1 MLKDKLVLDYIID
14 KLCEKSDNLKA
25 ASSFP
30 NFIGGSRKSILHARN
45 EAEILDKVIGALQEA
60 CEFYFPKR
68 K

>member
-1 MLKDKLVLDYIID
+1 MLKDKLILDYIID
-14 KLCEKSDNLKA
+14 ILCEKSDNLKA
-25 ASSFP
+25 DSCHP
-30 NFIGGSRKSILHARN
+30 NFIGGSRKSILRARK